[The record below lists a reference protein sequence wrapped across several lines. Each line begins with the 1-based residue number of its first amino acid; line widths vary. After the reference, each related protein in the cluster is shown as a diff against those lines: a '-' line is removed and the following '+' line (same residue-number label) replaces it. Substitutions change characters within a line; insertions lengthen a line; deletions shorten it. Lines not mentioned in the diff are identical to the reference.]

1 MIPIKDS
8 ARSYSTP
15 WVTISLIVANV
26 AAFLFQLSLDPF
38 TRNDFIHI
46 FGFVP
51 ESNSWFSLFTS
62 MFLHGGWAHLLGNML
77 FLWVF
82 GDNIEDILG
91 HFKFI
96 AFYLVCGVAAAY
108 GQYLLDPD
116 SRIPMVGASG
126 AISGIMGAYMVKFP
140 HSRIVMLFFALFVFT
155 FEVPAWLMLVYW
167 FFIQLVSGAG
177 SIAEAGSRGGTAF
190 FAHVGGFVA
199 GAALIFLLK
208 TRDRYRGRP
217 ELTW

>member
-8 ARSYSTP
+8 ARSFSTP
-15 WVTISLIVANV
+15 WVTITLIVVNV

-51 ESNSWFSLFTS
+51 ETHAWFAVFTS

-91 HFKFI
+91 HFKYI
-96 AFYLVCGVAAAY
+96 AFYVLCGVAAAY
-108 GQYLLDPD
+108 GQYLLDPG

-140 HSRIVMLFFALFVFT
+140 HSRIVMLFFALFIFT
-155 FEVPAWLMLVYW
+155 FEVPAWLMLIYW
-167 FFIQLVSGAG
+167 FFIQLISGAG

-190 FAHVGGFVA
+190 FAHVGGFLA
-199 GAALIFLLK
+199 GVALIYLLK

>member
-8 ARSYSTP
+8 ARSFSTP

-26 AAFLFQLSLDPF
+26 AAFLLQLSLDPF
-38 TRNDFIHI
+38 TRNDFIHV

-51 ESNSWFSLFTS
+51 ESYSWFSLFTS

-199 GAALIFLLK
+199 GAALIFLLR